1 MNNVFHFMTSSR
13 TLAAALLAALPWA
26 GTALAQAPYEPGLQ
40 YDTRGLL
47 VFGVTLR
54 GLNGDGLARRPA
66 GNLPVPV
73 RLRRMIPGNMPVPI
87 RLRRKGTENVPE
99 ILRAAGPAAFNSA
112 AHY

>member
-1 MNNVFHFMTSSR
+1 MTSSR

-66 GNLPVPV
+66 GN
-73 RLRRMIPGNMPVPI
+73 MPVPI
-87 RLRRKGTENVPE
+87 RLRRKGTENVPV
-99 ILRAAGPAAFNSA
+99 ILRAVGPAACNSA
-112 AHY
+112 ANY